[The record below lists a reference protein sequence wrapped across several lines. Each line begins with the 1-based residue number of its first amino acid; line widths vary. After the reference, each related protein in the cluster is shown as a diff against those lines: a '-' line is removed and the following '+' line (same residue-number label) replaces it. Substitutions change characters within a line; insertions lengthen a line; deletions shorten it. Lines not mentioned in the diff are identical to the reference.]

1 MYSLAGIAPPP
12 APKKATP
19 GGGAQAD
26 GAGAENEEIGEGAEF
41 EAAAKASNSGVEAA
55 ALLTSATLPKHQAE
69 VLDAWAARPLEK
81 TARSQLVECD
91 LEVGRATTVRDPRHC
106 WRWRAT
112 SYQYSRWRVARKR
125 IARPDLAKRRNDSTK
140 RKNALRLEADRLVFS
155 PSFFFSTFVVFVVFV
170 RLVGWVTI
178 RSS

>member
-12 APKKATP
+12 APKKAKP

-26 GAGAENEEIGEGAEF
+26 GAGAEDEEIGEGAEF
-41 EAAAKASNSGVEAA
+41 EAAAKASNSGVAAA

-69 VLDAWAARPLEK
+69 MLDAWAARPLEK

-91 LEVGRATTVRDPRHC
+91 LEVGRATVRDARHG

-112 SYQYSRWRVARKR
+112 SDQSSRWRVARKHR
-125 IARPDLAKRRNDSTK
+125 LPLLST
-140 RKNALRLEADRLVFS
+140 
-155 PSFFFSTFVVFVVFV
+155 
-170 RLVGWVTI
+170 
-178 RSS
+178 